1 MKGFIEVEDMENE
14 IDYKNSTG
22 YFEIEIHKDKKDLEQ
37 WDIIKDFTNKHKI
50 NFWQSARKEQIRNNG
65 NGLSV
70 YRIYLCGYKRRLI
83 NIEHIK
89 EITPYVRYIVK
100 TRETIV
106 GCIVIT
112 DRDEYLYVTETYEEI
127 KKKIEQAQ
135 GENK

>member
-14 IDYKNSTG
+14 TNYKNSTG
-22 YFEIEIHKDKKDLEQ
+22 YFEIEIPQDKKDLEQ

-50 NFWQSARKEQIRNNG
+50 NFCQSAHKEYVRKNG
-65 NGLSV
+65 NGILV
-70 YRIYLCGYKRRLI
+70 YRISLYGYKRRLI

-89 EITPYVRYIVK
+89 EITPYVRYIGK

-112 DRDEYLYVTETYEEI
+112 DRDEYLYISETYEEI
-127 KKKIEQAQ
+127 KQKIKQAQ
-135 GENK
+135 GE